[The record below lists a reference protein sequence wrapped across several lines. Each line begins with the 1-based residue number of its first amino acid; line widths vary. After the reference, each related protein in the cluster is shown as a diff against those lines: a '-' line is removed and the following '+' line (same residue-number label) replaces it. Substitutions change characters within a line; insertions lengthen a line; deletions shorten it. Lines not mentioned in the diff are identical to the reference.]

1 MRYRITIARV
11 SREGRD
17 ATRIFRGALPAAQ
30 TDTLPDTQ
38 TAALPATLPA
48 TLPAGAPIPE
58 IISRTAM
65 NVRSIFEHF
74 RLLG

>member
-30 TDTLPDTQ
+30 TATLPDTQ
-38 TAALPATLPA
+38 TATLPA
-48 TLPAGAPIPE
+48 TLPAGAPMPE

-74 RLLG
+74 PLLG

>member
-38 TAALPATLPA
+38 TA
-48 TLPAGAPIPE
+48 TLPAGAPMPE

>member
-30 TDTLPDTQ
+30 TAALPDTQ
-38 TAALPATLPA
+38 TA
-48 TLPAGAPIPE
+48 TLPAGAPMPE

>member
-30 TDTLPDTQ
+30 TATLPDTQ
-38 TAALPATLPA
+38 TA

>member
-30 TDTLPDTQ
+30 T
-38 TAALPATLPA
+38 AALPAAQTA
-48 TLPAGAPIPE
+48 TLPAGAPMPE

>member
-30 TDTLPDTQ
+30 T
-38 TAALPATLPA
+38 AALPAAQTATLPA
-48 TLPAGAPIPE
+48 TLPASAPMPE
-58 IISRTAM
+58 IISRTAV

>member
-30 TDTLPDTQ
+30 T
-38 TAALPATLPA
+38 AALPAAQTA
-48 TLPAGAPIPE
+48 TLPAGTPMPE

>member
-30 TDTLPDTQ
+30 T
-38 TAALPATLPA
+38 ATLPA
-48 TLPAGAPIPE
+48 TLPAGAPMPE